1 MKRLNLYEICDLAE
15 FLREKDDEKYVDAAN
30 ETIRTLGYNGC
41 FTLEDN
47 GDISW
52 SGVIAKKDGGE
63 E

>member
-1 MKRLNLYEICDLAE
+1 MKRLNLYEICDITE
-15 FLREKDDEKYVDAAN
+15 FLRENPDQKYVDAVN
-30 ETIRTLGYNGC
+30 ITIKTLGYNGG